1 MLDGRKHSPEDEKVI
16 CSHFS
21 RLNRLD
27 HHSPPNMKFRSLLS
41 FALLGSLSVSP
52 SAETT
57 VKILHL
63 QKLPK
68 VLAIWQEAAQTYE
81 KAHPGVKIEF
91 DYLENEAFKAKLPT
105 LLQSK
110 DRPSLFHSW
119 GGGVMYEQINAGVCQ
134 DITSAISEGGFK
146 DTFYPAGIQNFTY
159 QGKTYGLP
167 NDVGPIVFWYNKELV
182 GKAGVDPT
190 KIKTW
195 DDFIDAVKKCQA
207 AGITPLAAGGKDKWP
222 LHFYPALLM
231 MRVLGK
237 EGMEAAYEG
246 KNGGFASPEVV
257 KALQLYKDLAALNP
271 FQKGYLANTYPESAG
286 TFHDG
291 KTAFHLMGTWD
302 ITEGRSDA
310 SDQKGL
316 PDEKLGWFFFPEV
329 KDGKGHANDI
339 FASLNGWL
347 VAKGAPKET
356 VDFLKVW
363 LGKEVQDKMAEEG
376 LDIPMVKG
384 TAEVIKDQ
392 FFKQIAQEV
401 ANTQWIAIAI
411 DQLLGPD
418 TGRVFNDASAD
429 IAAGNMTAEQAAKT
443 IEKSWEQNKQ

>member
-1 MLDGRKHSPEDEKVI
+1 
-16 CSHFS
+16 
-21 RLNRLD
+21 
-27 HHSPPNMKFRSLLS
+27 MKFRYLLS
-41 FALLGSLSVSP
+41 LALLGSLCLSA

-68 VLAIWQEAAQTYE
+68 VLAIWQDAAQTYE

-110 DRPSLFHSW
+110 DRPSLFWSW
-119 GGGVMYEQINAGVCQ
+119 GGGVMYEQINSGVCQ
-134 DITSAISEGGFK
+134 DITNAISEGGFK

-167 NDVGPIVFWYNKELV
+167 LDVAPIVFWYNKELV
-182 GKAGVDPT
+182 NKAGVDPT
-190 KIKTW
+190 KIKDW
-195 DDFIDAVKKCQA
+195 NDFIDAVKKCQA

-231 MRVLGK
+231 MRILGK
-237 EGMEAAYEG
+237 EGMQAAYDG
-246 KNGGFASPEVV
+246 KNGGFGSPEVI
-257 KALQLYKDLAALNP
+257 KAFQLYQDLAALKP
-271 FQKGYLANTYPESAG
+271 FQKGFLANTYAESAG

-310 SDQKGL
+310 ADQKGL

-339 FASLNGWL
+339 FASLDGML
-347 VAKGAPKET
+347 FAKDAPKET
-356 VDFLKVW
+356 VDFCKLW
-363 LGKEVQDKMAEEG
+363 LGKEVQNKIAEEG
-376 LDIPMVKG
+376 LFIPMVKG
-384 TAEVIKDQ
+384 TAEVIKEQ

-401 ANTQWIAIAI
+401 EKSQWIGIAI

-443 IEKSWEQNKQ
+443 IEKSWEENKQ

>member
-1 MLDGRKHSPEDEKVI
+1 
-16 CSHFS
+16 
-21 RLNRLD
+21 
-27 HHSPPNMKFRSLLS
+27 MKLRHILSFTLLGLLS
-41 FALLGSLSVSP
+41 LSA

-63 QKLPK
+63 QKNPK
-68 VLAIWQEAAQTYE
+68 ILAIWQGAAQEYE
-81 KAHPGVKIEF
+81 KSHPGVKIKF

-119 GGGVMYEQINAGVCQ
+119 GGGVMYEQINSGVLQ

-167 NDVGPIVFWYNKELV
+167 NDVGPIVFWYNKELCE
-182 GKAGVDPT
+182 KAGVDPT

-207 AGITPLAAGGKDKWP
+207 AGITPIAAGGKDKWP

-231 MRVLGK
+231 MRIMGK
-237 EGMEAAYEG
+237 EGMQAAYDD
-246 KNGGFASPEVV
+246 KNGGFAGPDVV
-257 KALQLYKDLAALNP
+257 KAFQLYKDLAALNP
-271 FQKGYLANTYPESAG
+271 FQKGFLANTYPESAG

-302 ITEGRSDA
+302 PLEGRADA
-310 SDQKGL
+310 ADQKGL

-329 KDGKGHANDI
+329 TGGKGHANDI
-339 FASLNGWL
+339 FASLDGWL
-347 VAKGAPKET
+347 VQKDAPKEA
-356 VDFLKVW
+356 VDFMKVW
-363 LGKEVQDKMAEEG
+363 LGKEVQNKLAEQG
-376 LDIPMVKG
+376 LFIPMVKG
-384 TAEVIKDQ
+384 TADVIKDPFQ
-392 FFKQIAQEV
+392 KAIAQEV
-401 ANTQWIAIAI
+401 ENSQWIAIAI

-429 IAAGNMTAEQAAKT
+429 IAAGKITPEQAANAV
-443 IEKSWEQNKQ
+443 EKSWQQNKQ

>member
-1 MLDGRKHSPEDEKVI
+1 MKKLFARN
-16 CSHFS
+16 FS

-41 FALLGSLSVSP
+41 FALLGSLSVSA

>member
-1 MLDGRKHSPEDEKVI
+1 
-16 CSHFS
+16 
-21 RLNRLD
+21 
-27 HHSPPNMKFRSLLS
+27 MKYRRLLS
-41 FALLGSLSVSP
+41 LALLGSLSLSA

-63 QKLPK
+63 QKNPK
-68 VLAIWQEAAQTYE
+68 ILAIWQGAAQEYE
-81 KAHPGVKIEF
+81 KSHPGVKIKF

-119 GGGVMYEQINAGVCQ
+119 GGGVMYEQINSGVLQ

-167 NDVGPIVFWYNKELV
+167 NDVGPIVFWYNKELCE
-182 GKAGVDPT
+182 KAGVDPT

-207 AGITPLAAGGKDKWP
+207 AGITPIAAGGKDKWP

-231 MRVLGK
+231 MRIMGK
-237 EGMEAAYEG
+237 EGMQAAYDD
-246 KNGGFASPEVV
+246 KNGGFAGPDVV
-257 KALQLYKDLAALNP
+257 KAFQLYKDLAALNP
-271 FQKGYLANTYPESAG
+271 FQKGFLANTYPESAG

-302 ITEGRSDA
+302 PLEGRADA
-310 SDQKGL
+310 ADQKGL

-329 KDGKGHANDI
+329 TGGKGHANDI
-339 FASLNGWL
+339 FASLDGWL
-347 VAKGAPKET
+347 VAKEAPKEA
-356 VDFLKVW
+356 VDFMKVW
-363 LGKEVQDKMAEEG
+363 LGKEVQNKLAEQG
-376 LDIPMVKG
+376 LFIPMVKG
-384 TAEVIKDQ
+384 TADVIKDPFQ
-392 FFKQIAQEV
+392 KAIAQEV
-401 ANTQWIAIAI
+401 ENSQWIAIAI

-429 IAAGNMTAEQAAKT
+429 IAAGKMTPEQAANAV
-443 IEKSWEQNKQ
+443 EKSWQQNKQ

>member
-1 MLDGRKHSPEDEKVI
+1 
-16 CSHFS
+16 
-21 RLNRLD
+21 
-27 HHSPPNMKFRSLLS
+27 MKLRYLLS
-41 FALLGSLSVSP
+41 FALLGSLSLSA

-57 VKILHL
+57 IKVLHL

-81 KAHPGVKIEF
+81 KAHPGVKVEF

-119 GGGVMYEQINAGVCQ
+119 GGGVMYEQIDSGVCQ
-134 DITSAISEGGFK
+134 DITAAISEGGFK

-159 QGKTYGLP
+159 KDKTYGLP
-167 NDVGPIVFWYNKELV
+167 NDVAPIVFWYNKELV
-182 GKAGVDPT
+182 AKAGVDPT
-190 KIKTW
+190 KIKYW

-222 LHFYPALLM
+222 LHFYPAMLM

-237 EGMEAAYEG
+237 EGMQAAYEG
-246 KNGGFASPEVV
+246 KNGGFASPEVI
-257 KALQLYKDLAALNP
+257 KAFQLYHDLGALKP
-271 FQKGYLANTYPESAG
+271 FQKGYLANTYGESAG

-302 ITEGRSDA
+302 ITEGRADS

-339 FASLNGWL
+339 FASVDGWL
-347 VAKGAPKET
+347 VAKDAPKET
-356 VDFLKVW
+356 VDFMKVW
-363 LGKEVQDKMAEEG
+363 LGKDFQDKLAEEG
-376 LDIPMVKG
+376 LFIPMVKG
-384 TAEVIKDQ
+384 TAEVIKEQ
-392 FFKQIAQEV
+392 FYKQIAQE
-401 ANTQWIAIAI
+401 TEKSQWIQIAM

-429 IAAGNMTAEQAAKT
+429 IAEGRMTAEQAAKT

>member
-1 MLDGRKHSPEDEKVI
+1 
-16 CSHFS
+16 
-21 RLNRLD
+21 
-27 HHSPPNMKFRSLLS
+27 MKLRHILS
-41 FALLGSLSVSP
+41 FTLLGLLPLSA

-68 VLAIWQEAAQTYE
+68 VLAIWQEAAQMYE

-119 GGGVMYEQINAGVCQ
+119 GGGVMIEQINSGVVQ
-134 DITSAISEGGFK
+134 DITDAITEGGFK
-146 DTFYPAGIQNFTY
+146 DTFYPAGIQNYSY

-167 NDVGPIVFWYNKELV
+167 NNVAPIVFWYNKELCQ
-182 GKAGVDPT
+182 KAGVDPT
-190 KIKTW
+190 KIKYW

-207 AGITPLAAGGKDKWP
+207 AGITPLAVGGKDKWP
-222 LHFYPALLM
+222 LHFYPTFLM
-231 MRVLGK
+231 MRILGK
-237 EGMEAAYEG
+237 EGMQAAYEG
-246 KNGGFASPEVV
+246 KNGGFGSPEVI
-257 KALQLYKDLAALNP
+257 KAFQLYQDLAALKP
-271 FQKGYLANTYPESAG
+271 FQKGYLANTYAESAG

-302 ITEGRSDA
+302 ITEGRSDSA
-310 SDQKGL
+310 DGKGL

-339 FASLNGWL
+339 FASLDGWL
-347 VAKGAPKET
+347 VAKDAPKET

-363 LGKEVQDKMAEEG
+363 LGKDIQNKIAEEG
-376 LDIPMVKG
+376 LFIPMVKG
-384 TAEVIKDQ
+384 TADVIKEQ
-392 FFKQIAQEV
+392 FYKEIAQEIERS
-401 ANTQWIAIAI
+401 QWIQIAM

-429 IAAGNMTAEQAAKT
+429 IAAGNITAGQAAAT

>member
-1 MLDGRKHSPEDEKVI
+1 
-16 CSHFS
+16 
-21 RLNRLD
+21 
-27 HHSPPNMKFRSLLS
+27 MKLRYLLS
-41 FALLGSLSVSP
+41 LTLLGLTSWSA

-63 QKLPK
+63 QKNPK
-68 VLAIWQEAAQTYE
+68 ILEIWQGAAQEYE

-110 DRPSLFHSW
+110 DRPSMFHSW
-119 GGGVMYEQINAGVCQ
+119 GGGVMYEQVTSGVCQ

-167 NDVGPIVFWYNKELV
+167 NDVGPVVFWYNKELCE
-182 GKAGVDPT
+182 KAGVDPM
-190 KIKTW
+190 KIKYW
-195 DDFIDAVKKCQA
+195 EDFIDAVKKCQA

-231 MRVLGK
+231 MRIMGK
-237 EGMEAAYEG
+237 EGMQAAYDD
-246 KNGGFASPEVV
+246 KNGGFGSPDVV
-257 KALQLYKDLAALNP
+257 KAFQLYKDLAALSP
-271 FQKGYLANTYPESAG
+271 FQKGFLANTYPEAAG

-302 ITEGRSDA
+302 VLEGRADSA
-310 SDQKGL
+310 DQKGL

-329 KDGKGHANDI
+329 KGAKGHANDI
-339 FASLNGWL
+339 FASLDGWL
-347 VAKGAPKET
+347 VQKDAPKEA
-356 VDFLKVW
+356 VDFMKVW
-363 LGKEVQDKMAEEG
+363 LGKEVQNKLAEEG
-376 LDIPMVKG
+376 LFIPMVKG
-384 TAEVIKDQ
+384 TADVIKDPFQ
-392 FFKQIAQEV
+392 KAIAQEV
-401 ANTQWIAIAI
+401 QSSQWIAIAI

-429 IAAGNMTAEQAAKT
+429 IAAGNMTPEQAASAV
-443 IEKSWEQNKQ
+443 EKSWQQNKQQ

>member
-1 MLDGRKHSPEDEKVI
+1 
-16 CSHFS
+16 
-21 RLNRLD
+21 
-27 HHSPPNMKFRSLLS
+27 MKYRCLLS
-41 FALLGSLSVSP
+41 LALLGSLSLSG
-52 SAETT
+52 SAATT
-57 VKILHL
+57 IKILHL

-68 VLAIWQEAAQTYE
+68 VLAVWQEAAQTYE
-81 KAHPGVKIEF
+81 KAHPGVKVEF

-110 DRPSLFHSW
+110 DRPSMFWSW
-119 GGGVMYEQINAGVCQ
+119 GGGVMYEQINSGVCQ

-167 NDVGPIVFWYNKELV
+167 NNVGPIVFWYNKELCE
-182 GKAGVDPT
+182 KAGVDPT

-207 AGITPLAAGGKDKWP
+207 AGITPIAAGGKDKWP

-231 MRVLGK
+231 MRIMGK
-237 EGMEAAYEG
+237 EGMQAVYAG
-246 KNGGFASPEVV
+246 RNGGFNNPDVV
-257 KALQLYKDLAALNP
+257 KAFQLYQDLAALKP
-271 FQKGYLANTYPESAG
+271 FHKGYLANTYGEAAG

-302 ITEGRSDA
+302 LTEGRSDA
-310 SDQKGL
+310 ADQKGL

-339 FASLNGWL
+339 FASVDGWL
-347 VAKGAPKET
+347 VARDAPKET
-356 VDFLKVW
+356 VGVMKIW
-363 LGKEVQDKMAEEG
+363 LGEKIQEKEGEEG
-376 LDIPMVKG
+376 LGISMVKG
-384 TAEVIKDQ
+384 TAEAIKETFLKQ
-392 FFKQIAQEV
+392 NAQETENSQWIQIAM
-401 ANTQWIAIAI
+401 

-429 IAAGNMTAEQAAKT
+429 IAAGNIKAEQAAKT
-443 IEKSWEQNKQ
+443 IEKSWGQNKE